1 MSKILIIEDDKDLC
15 RVLELQL
22 QLENYQTNTAFN
34 ATDGLRHAETQQPD
48 IVLLDLNLPDESGL
62 KILPALLAAGPS
74 VVIMTGDSS
83 NKLVVEAMR
92 LGAFDYLRKPLDLHN
107 VFLVLKKVQRHR
119 RALAKDTNGD
129 EHSGPGNSRW
139 EIIGAHPRILEIHKN
154 IGLLSRS
161 RVTVLIL
168 GESGTGKELVAH
180 VLHEASAPGQPFVAI
195 NCSAV
200 VPTLLE
206 SEFFGHEKGAFT
218 GADSR
223 KIGKLEH
230 AATGTVFLDEIGD
243 MAPDLQGKLLRVLQ
257 EEEFTRVGGLDPI
270 PLKARC
276 IAATHT
282 DLEEKVRAG
291 KFREDLLYR
300 LRVATLNMPPL
311 REIKSDIPIMI
322 DFLMGKISI
331 KLHQPVLNIEQAAMD
346 TLMAY
351 DWPGNVRQLEN
362 VLTRAIAIAK
372 GSVLELQDLEAIMPM
387 PQRHQLTP
395 DDDCIRLE
403 DMEKVHITKILTAQE
418 WNITRTARSLNISP
432 TTLRK
437 KINDYG
443 IREAGADNI
452 VSIRKR
458 SS

>member
-1 MSKILIIEDDKDLC
+1 MSNILIIEDDKDLC

-22 QLENYQTNTAFN
+22 QLEKYQTDTAFN
-34 ATDGLRHAETQQPD
+34 ATGGLRHAETLQPD

-74 VVIMTGDSS
+74 VVIMTGNPS
-83 NKLVVEAMR
+83 NKMVIEAMR

-107 VFLVLKKVQRHR
+107 VFLVLKKVKRHR
-119 RALAKDTNGD
+119 RALAKDTNGG
-129 EHSGPGNSRW
+129 ERSGASKPRW
-139 EIIGAHPRILEIHKN
+139 EIMGAHPKIIEINKH
-154 IGLLSRS
+154 IGLLARS
-161 RVTVLIL
+161 RVTVLIQ
-168 GESGTGKELVAH
+168 GESGTGKELVAR
-180 VLHEASAPGQPFVAI
+180 VLHEASAPGQPFMAI
-195 NCSAV
+195 DCSAV

-206 SEFFGHEKGAFT
+206 SEFFGHEKGSFT

-243 MAPDLQGKLLRVLQ
+243 MAQNIQSKLLRVLQ
-257 EEEFTRVGGLDPI
+257 EEEFTRVGGLEPI

-300 LRVATLNMPPL
+300 LRVATLNLPPL
-311 REIKSDIPIMI
+311 REIKSDIPMLI
-322 DFLMGKISI
+322 DFLITKIST
-331 KLHQPVLNIEQAAMD
+331 KLHQPVLNVEQAAMD

-362 VLTRAIAIAK
+362 ILTRAIAIAK
-372 GSVLELQDLEAIMPM
+372 GSILEVMDLEAIMP
-387 PQRHQLTP
+387 QRHQLEP
-395 DDDCIRLE
+395 DDDGERLA
-403 DMEKVHITKILTAQE
+403 DMEKTHITKILTTQK
-418 WNITRTARSLNISP
+418 WNITRTARTLNISP

-443 IREAGADNI
+443 IRETGADNI

-458 SS
+458 PF

>member
-1 MSKILIIEDDKDLC
+1 MSTILIIEDDKDLC

-22 QLENYQTNTAFN
+22 QLENYQTNVAFN
-34 ATDGLRHAETQQPD
+34 ATDGLKHVKNQQPD

-62 KILPALLAAGPS
+62 KILPLLLAAGPS

-107 VFLVLKKVQRHR
+107 FFLVLKKVQRHR
-119 RALAKDTNGD
+119 RALEKNTNGD
-129 EHSGPGNSRW
+129 DRSEAGRSRW
-139 EIIGAHPRILEIHKN
+139 EIIGAHQRIIETHKN

-195 NCSAV
+195 DCLAV

-230 AATGTVFLDEIGD
+230 AASGTVFLDEIGD
-243 MAPDLQGKLLRVLQ
+243 MAPDLQSKLLRVLQ

-276 IAATHT
+276 IAATHV

-311 REIKSDIPIMI
+311 REIKSDIPILI
-322 DFLMGKISI
+322 DFLMTKISI
-331 KLHQPVLNIEQAAMD
+331 KLHQPVLNIEQAALD

-372 GSVLELQDLEAIMPM
+372 GSVLELQDLEAIMP
-387 PQRHQLTP
+387 QRHLFEP
-395 DDDCIRLE
+395 DDACKRLE
-403 DMEKVHITKILTAQE
+403 DVEKAHITKILLNQK
-418 WNITRTARSLNISP
+418 WNITQSARTLNISP

-443 IREAGADNI
+443 IREAGADKI
-452 VSIRKR
+452 ISLRKR
-458 SS
+458 TF